1 MKIHDENIK
10 NVIQSFKRIPI
21 NIYGNNTILEYDL
34 GFNTNDKEILID
46 KLVEE
51 FGADLNYNDV
61 CRMNTIEDVIKLV
74 NKRV

>member
-1 MKIHDENIK
+1 LKIHDENIK

-21 NIYGNNTILEYDL
+21 DIYGNNTLLEYDL
-34 GFNTNDKEILID
+34 GFNINDKEILIN
-46 KLVEE
+46 KLRDE

>member
-1 MKIHDENIK
+1 LKIHDENIK
-10 NVIQSFKRIPI
+10 SVIQSFKRIPI
-21 NIYGNNTILEYDL
+21 DIYGNNTLLEYDL
-34 GFNTNDKEILID
+34 GFNISDKEILID
-46 KLVEE
+46 EMIKE